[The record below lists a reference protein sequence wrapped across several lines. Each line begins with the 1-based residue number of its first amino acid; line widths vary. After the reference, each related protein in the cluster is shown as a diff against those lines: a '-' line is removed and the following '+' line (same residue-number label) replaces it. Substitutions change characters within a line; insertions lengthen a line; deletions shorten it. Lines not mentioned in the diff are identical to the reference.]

1 MFLLIIHI
9 KINLYRIIDFIKK
22 FALIKYILQNFFAS
36 FRSNISTGDSSNIS
50 NCGWDWSDD
59 AKQTG
64 KTITSKRQ
72 PKTEKEESLINF
84 ETDNKAQQNWNSKTE
99 DDAWEILNN

>member
-1 MFLLIIHI
+1 M
-9 KINLYRIIDFIKK
+9 
-22 FALIKYILQNFFAS
+22 YILQKVYVFFAS
-36 FRSNISTGDSSNIS
+36 FRSNISAGDSSNTS
-50 NCGWDWSDD
+50 NCSWDWSNDTR
-59 AKQTG
+59 QTN

-84 ETDNKAQQNWNSKTE
+84 ETDNKGQQNWNSKTE